1 MLGLAGFGVVDFGAR
16 NQGLQDIRQHL
27 RVGASRYGAVLRP
40 AKLGGRNHLH
50 GFGDLPRVDHAA
62 DTAADVE
69 NVGHESV
76 VGRRSLVVSQNQNP
90 GSLHCTADLFQV
102 SRSIFQGPWNSRL
115 QTPFY
120 FATASCSFLDCTNCC
135 FACLI
140 TSVSWAFRESS
151 RIFFSMMVRSKPE
164 LVASTYS

>member
-1 MLGLAGFGVVDFGAR
+1 MFGLAGFGIVDFGAR
-16 NQGLQDIRQHL
+16 NQRLQDIRQHL
-27 RVGASRYGAVLRP
+27 RVGASREGAVLRP
-40 AKLGGRNHLH
+40 AQLGGRNHLH

-69 NVGHESV
+69 NVWHESV
-76 VGRRSLVVSQNQNP
+76 VGRRLLVVGRRPLVVGQNQNP
-90 GSLHCTADLFQV
+90 GSLHCK
-102 SRSIFQGPWNSRL
+102 GPWNSRF
-115 QTPFY
+115 QTPSY

-140 TSVSWAFRESS
+140 KSASWAFRESS
-151 RIFFSMMVRSKPE
+151 RIFFSMMARSNAA